1 MINLDNGS
9 VEEFYK
15 DEAKM
20 MVLDILEEY
29 VKAHPNELRRRDIIN
44 GILKA
49 NKLDKTSAE
58 IKSKVKNLLHGYS
71 MMNASMQ
78 SDLESIGCTV
88 MPGKKHYKIRLH
100 GDNRYQVAMAKTGSD
115 RRGGLNLAS
124 EINKIM
130 FLV

>member
-29 VKAHPNELRRRDIIN
+29 VKAHPNELRRRDIISC
-44 GILKA
+44 ILKA

-58 IKSKVKNLLHGYS
+58 IKSKVKNVLQGYS

-78 SDLESIGCTV
+78 SDLESIGCCTV

-100 GDNRYQVAMAKTGSD
+100 GDNRYQATMAKTGSD

-130 FLV
+130 F

>member
-9 VEEFYK
+9 VDELYK
-15 DEAKM
+15 GEAKM
-20 MVLDILEEY
+20 IVMDILKEY
-29 VKAHPNELRRRDIIN
+29 VKAHPNELRRQDIIN

-58 IKSKVKNLLHGYS
+58 IKSKVKNLLQGYS

-88 MPGKKHYKIRLH
+88 MSGEKHHKIRLH

-130 FLV
+130 F

>member
-1 MINLDNGS
+1 MMNLDNGS

-58 IKSKVKNLLHGYS
+58 IKSKVKNVLQGYS

-100 GDNRYQVAMAKTGSD
+100 GDNMYQATMAKTGSD

-130 FLV
+130 F